1 MRRIYI
7 LIFNCV
13 LLAVLPACSDS
24 SDSNGSN
31 DSSASSNM
39 AFSNDPG
46 NPNNYI
52 SSNSAN
58 NSTGAS
64 SSDNISSIASSQE
77 SDVKE
82 TNQGLRPDEME
93 ASYEPKPKLKP
104 KNSNLLIDGDNVSS
118 DISITYKTIEW
129 TDLIPKGD
137 LDALLNPPK
146 YITDIE
152 DGSLE
157 DQISN
162 QMTNKIA
169 DANSDAYQQALS
181 STRVLEEMD
190 GKFLRIP
197 GFIVPLD
204 FDDNQTITEFFLVPF
219 FGACIHV
226 PPPPPNQIIYVK
238 YPKGVKVDA
247 LYDPFW
253 ISGILHT
260 SLVENDTAT
269 SAYTMTMHAFE
280 KYEY

>member
-13 LLAVLPACSDS
+13 LLAALSACSEPN
-24 SDSNGSN
+24 DSNGSN
-31 DSSASSNM
+31 NT

-52 SSNSAN
+52 SSNGASR
-58 NSTGAS
+58 STGS
-64 SSDNISSIASSQE
+64 STLDSTSSIASSQE
-77 SDVKE
+77 SE
-82 TNQGLRPDEME
+82 TTEMNQGLRPDEIDD
-93 ASYEPKPKLKP
+93 SYNPKPKQKSN
-104 KNSNLLIDGDNVSS
+104 NSNLLIKGGGVSN
-118 DISITYKTIEW
+118 DINITYKTIEW

-146 YITDIE
+146 YITDVE
-152 DGSLE
+152 DGSFE

-181 STRVLEEMD
+181 STKVLAEMD

-260 SLVENDTAT
+260 SLIENDTAT
-269 SAYTMTMHAFE
+269 SAYSMTMHAFE
-280 KYEY
+280 KYEN